1 MLMTLQRTSF
11 PVASG
16 IKVRWAP
23 RMASSMFMWMNRA
36 QLKIRPM
43 PKMINVAV
51 TNPMRTKLADLDNAK
66 AADFS
71 SSSKVTISWD
81 TGVVGGRAKGIQLDL
96 HLASKKL
103 FYNDLQTHLPA
114 SITSPIRQMQVW
126 FGPISSLQSIHWAP
140 LGQSPLPKHG
150 LGQYSLFHVLLV
162 RVSSK
167 YWLAEQVSL

>member
-11 PVASG
+11 PVTSG

-23 RMASSMFMWMNRA
+23 RMANSMFMWMNRA
-36 QLKIRPM
+36 LLKIRPM

-51 TNPMRTKLADLDNAK
+51 TNPMRTKLADFDNAK

-71 SSSKVTISWD
+71 SSSRVTISWD
-81 TGVVGGRAKGIQLDL
+81 TGVVGGRAKGKQL
-96 HLASKKL
+96 HLYVVKDT
-103 FYNDLQTHLPA
+103 FVNHLQTHLPA
-114 SITSPIRQMQVW
+114 SITNPIRQTQVW

-150 LGQYSLFHVLLV
+150 LGQYSLFQVLLTLG
-162 RVSSK
+162 SST
-167 YWLAEQVSL
+167 YWSPLQFSL